1 MVMKVIHLV
10 YNYTWRSHETGH
22 LLQGIK
28 SLASLGVPVYVTET
42 GIPDRTGKKREEFFK
57 TYPAQVLCISSPPL
71 PSPPPL
77 VCTSSIVPNVM
88 LCSRCV
94 IPFCRVNMFRGQ
106 RVVS

>member
-1 MVMKVIHLV
+1 MKVIHLV

-57 TYPAQVLCISSPPL
+57 TYPAQVLCISSSPL
-71 PSPPPL
+71 PSPRPL
-77 VCTSSIVPNVM
+77 YAPHPLCLTSCCARAVSYHSAGSICFVARE
-88 LCSRCV
+88 LCHEK
-94 IPFCRVNMFRGQ
+94 
-106 RVVS
+106 